1 MDPAGELAQ
10 LGDRLLDLVLRA
22 RQHGRLPA
30 SPSRRREAEH
40 DGERD
45 ESLLGS
51 VVELR
56 SMRRRSASVAATS
69 RARDARTS
77 ASCART
83 SAARRSFSSTSP
95 AVARTDSTSA
105 GSSSS
110 AGS

>member
-1 MDPAGELAQ
+1 MDSAGELAQ

-22 RQHGRLPA
+22 REHVCSAGVGA
-30 SPSRRREAEH
+30 GSCEAER
-40 DGERD
+40 DRERD
-45 ESLLGS
+45 EPLLRA
-51 VVELR
+51 VVEVALD
-56 SMRRRSASVAATS
+56 RRRSASVAATI
-69 RARDARTS
+69 RTRDARTS

-105 GSSSS
+105 GSSSN